1 MVFSMTGFGQAEGE
15 TSFGNLRV
23 EIRSLNHRFLE
34 INLKLPKWATL
45 IEGRIREVVKE
56 HVKRGKV
63 DVVFYFERNKRKA
76 TLVPTVQW
84 ELIENFINTLKE
96 VKERFA
102 IKDDIALSHLLQYGL
117 IYFEEPEGETDIW
130 DEVEPIV
137 RKALLDLSESR
148 RKEGENMQRDMLSRV
163 HRMEEAL
170 REMEEEA
177 SGVPYRLKE
186 KILKRIKE
194 LTQGLELDTGRLELE
209 VALLVQRS
217 DITEELTRLKGHLQS
232 LREKLQKGGIIGR
245 ALDFLLQEVYREAN
259 TIASKAP
266 ELGIIQ
272 KALLI
277 KEEAEKVR
285 EQAQNVE

>member
-1 MVFSMTGFGQAEGE
+1 MLFSMTGFGQAEGE

-23 EIRSLNHRFLE
+23 EVRSLNHRFLE

-45 IEGRIREVVKE
+45 IESKIRELVKE
-56 HVKRGKV
+56 HVRRGKI
-63 DVVFYFERNKRKA
+63 DVVFYFEKSKRRS
-76 TLVPTVQW
+76 TLTPTVQW

-130 DEVEPIV
+130 HEVEPVV
-137 RKALLDLSESR
+137 RKALMDLSESR
-148 RKEGENMQRDMLSRV
+148 RREGENIQRDMLSRIQK
-163 HRMEEAL
+163 MEEAL
-170 REMEEEA
+170 TVMEEEA
-177 SGVPYRLKE
+177 ARVPQKLKE
-186 KILKRIKE
+186 KFLKRVKE
-194 LTQGLELDTGRLELE
+194 LTEGFELDTGRLELE
-209 VALLVQRS
+209 LSLLIQRT
-217 DITEELTRLKGHLQS
+217 DITEELTRLKGHLEG
-232 LREKLQKGGIIGR
+232 LKEKLKQGGTIGR

-259 TIASKAP
+259 TIASKAS

-277 KEEAEKVR
+277 KEEAEKIR